1 MDEFNEITRHLLRFS
16 PDALIVVDDQYRICH
31 ANETVTDLFG
41 YSPITLLGRP
51 IEVLIPERWHSR
63 HADHIV
69 EFGKDPRT
77 REMGARKKDLFARRA
92 DGSEFSVG
100 IRLAPFHIEDKIF
113 IVAAIRDTTERR
125 QINDDLIAAREK
137 AERADRAKTRFLAVA
152 SHDLRQPMQ
161 AIGLLNA
168 ALLRLS
174 TDPHEQDLLQR
185 QQQSIECM
193 NLMLNALLNITRLES
208 GSVEPK
214 QTDVSLDSIFAQ
226 LRSEFETVAEAH
238 NLGFYVEPAN
248 TVLHTDRMLFHQL
261 LQNLLSNAFKYTHQG
276 SVSIGC
282 THDGDV
288 LTITIKD
295 TGVGIPAD
303 KLSRIF
309 DDYYQVDTNRDL
321 YSGVGLGLAI
331 VKEVARLL
339 DISVNITST
348 VGEGTTAHIAIPRC
362 QWASSIAGQC
372 EIVPAPA
379 KNPLTKKPRI
389 LLVEDNEGVRVAMEL
404 FFNLEGFEVCCAR
417 SYAEGEQL
425 LEALRP
431 DDVIVADYHLDENKT
446 GLDLLTR
453 TRHRLGSNIPCVIL
467 SGDLQALLR
476 RLEAPVLN
484 TRFLSKPVN
493 THELITAI
501 SELIVDKRE

>member
-16 PDALIVVDDQYRICH
+16 PDALIVIDDQRRICY

-41 YSPITLLGRP
+41 YSPATLHGRP

-63 HADHIV
+63 HAEHIA
-69 EFGKDPRT
+69 EFSKDPRT

-100 IRLAPFHIEDKIF
+100 IRLAPFHIEDKVF
-113 IVAAIRDTTERR
+113 TVAAIRDTTEPR
-125 QINDDLIAAREK
+125 QINEELIAAREK
-137 AERADRAKTRFLAVA
+137 AELADRAKTRFLAIA

-168 ALLRLS
+168 ALLKLS
-174 TDPHEQDLLQR
+174 ADPHEQDLLER
-185 QQQSIECM
+185 QQHSIECM

-226 LRSEFETVAEAH
+226 LRSEFDAVAEAR
-238 NLGFYVEPAN
+238 NLGFYIEPAN
-248 TVLHTDRMLFHQL
+248 AVLRTDPMLLHQL
-261 LQNLLSNAFKYTHQG
+261 LQNLVGNAFKYTHQG
-276 SVSIGC
+276 SVSLGC
-282 THDGDV
+282 TDDGDV
-288 LTITIKD
+288 LMVSIKD

-303 KLSRIF
+303 KLARIF

-321 YSGVGLGLAI
+321 YGGVGLGLAI

-339 DISVNITST
+339 DFTVNITST
-348 VGEGTTAHIAIPRC
+348 VGEGTTVQIAIPRC
-362 QWASSIAGQC
+362 QWVSSIAGQC
-372 EIVPAPA
+372 EITSAPE
-379 KNPLTKKPRI
+379 KKPLTKKPRI

-404 FFNLEGFEVCCAR
+404 FFNLEGFEVCCAK

-425 LEALRP
+425 LATLRT

-453 TRHRLGSNIPCVIL
+453 TRHRLGSNIPFVIL

-493 THELITAI
+493 TNELIAAI
-501 SELIVDKRE
+501 SELIVDRRE